1 MPENGGIRV
10 SIVALPEA
18 MPSTLTGLHDVLTS
32 AGTMPT
38 TGAVAGPAPFAVEI
52 VGERPGTMTL
62 ASGLPLDVPRA
73 LGEVAATDVV
83 LVPSLLV
90 VGGAWEAGRYPEL
103 VAWLGRM
110 HERGALLCSACSGLF
125 PIAETGLLE
134 GREATIHWDYASG
147 FRRRFPG
154 VALRPEKVLVV
165 SGERDELVSSGAS
178 MSWHDLALYLIAR
191 HVGATAAQAAAR
203 AYAFQWH
210 VDGLAPYVVFDPAT
224 DHGDA
229 VIGDVQRW
237 IRENSAVARPVDEMR
252 RRSGLPARSFAR
264 RFAAATGHTPIA
276 YVQRLRVEEAKRR
289 LERTDT
295 AVERIAWEVGY
306 EDPAAFRR
314 LFRRVAG
321 ISPGAYRRRFQIPT
335 YARRSPAG

>member
-1 MPENGGIRV
+1 MPESGGIRV

-38 TGAVAGPAPFAVEI
+38 TGAATGPRPFAVEI

-90 VGGAWEAGRYPEL
+90 AGGAWERGRYPEL
-103 VAWLGRM
+103 VAWLGDV
-110 HERGALLCSACSGLF
+110 HERGAMLASACSGLF

-134 GREATIHWDYASG
+134 GREATIHWDYAQG
-147 FRRRFPG
+147 FRRGFPG
-154 VALRPEKVLVV
+154 VALNPEKVLVV

-210 VDGLAPYVVFDPAT
+210 VDGLAPYVVFDPAP

-237 IRENSAVARPVDEMR
+237 IRENSAVARPVEEMR
-252 RRSGLPARSFAR
+252 QRSGLPARSFAR

-295 AVERIAWEVGY
+295 PVERIAWEVGY

-314 LFRRVAG
+314 LFRRIAG

-335 YARRSPAG
+335 YARRSPGG